1 MSANA
6 YCRCWV
12 HIVWGTLDGQPLL
25 DEIARAKVSVYLTE
39 YAASRSIPVRV
50 TYVGSD
56 HAHAVIDLPTN
67 QTIEDVVHLLKGSS
81 SHWINEN
88 KLTAETFAWATGYQ
102 AFSVSHTIIGNVG
115 GYLANQPELH
125 KTKSFQDEMREFA
138 AHHDMAF
145 PKQAPRKG
153 NR

>member
-1 MSANA
+1 MSTNS

-12 HIVWGTLDGQPLL
+12 HIVWATLDGQPLL

-50 TYVGSD
+50 NYIASD
-56 HAHAVIDLPTN
+56 HAHTVIDLPTN

-88 KLTAETFAWATGYQ
+88 KLTPVTFAWDKGYQ
-102 AFSVSHTIIGNVG
+102 AFSVSHTIIGNVA
-115 GYLANQPELH
+115 GYLAKQPETH
-125 KTKSFQDEMREFA
+125 KTKSFRDEMKEFA
-138 AHHDMAF
+138 QHHGMPF
-145 PKQAPRKG
+145 PRRG